1 MPSQRYERVPS
12 VVVEDTGL
20 GETNPP
26 RYDDLPDKPCD
37 APSPFSKYT
46 SDDPTGLDLNL
57 SLDIA
62 HVTRNA
68 TVERVLADRVVQL
81 EVKLAG
87 RNAENKSIDTDIESI
102 TWSKWKKALAS
113 DRIIAVTICLMV
125 ILSLAMFF
133 GGIAWAIYNV
143 VRGEVGGG

>member
-1 MPSQRYERVPS
+1 MPSKRYERVPS
-12 VVVEDTGL
+12 EDAGL

-46 SDDPTGLDLNL
+46 SDDPTGLDFNL
-57 SLDIA
+57 SLNIA

-68 TVERVLADRVVQL
+68 TVVRVL

-102 TWSKWKKALAS
+102 TWSKWKKELAS
-113 DRIIAVTICLMV
+113 DRIIAVILCLMV